1 MIYSANFD
9 VPNIYK
15 QNLNIKLNAYELQS
29 GTFNERETVV
39 ASNSQRKTK
48 IVCTIGPSCN
58 TRDMIWKLAE
68 AGMDVARLN
77 MSHGDHESHQKIVDL
92 VKEYNAQS
100 KDHVIAIMLD
110 TKVYIHYLQ
119 TSPTSLI

>member
-1 MIYSANFD
+1 MYPIYF
-9 VPNIYK
+9 YK
-15 QNLNIKLNAYELQS
+15 QNLNFKLNAYELQS
-29 GTFNERETVV
+29 GTFNERETMV

-119 TSPTSLI
+119 TSPASFI